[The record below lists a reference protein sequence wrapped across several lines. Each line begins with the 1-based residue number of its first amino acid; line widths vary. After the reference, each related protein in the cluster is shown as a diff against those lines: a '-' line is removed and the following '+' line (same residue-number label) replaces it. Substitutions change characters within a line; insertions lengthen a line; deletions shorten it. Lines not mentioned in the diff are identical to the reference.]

1 MPDIPNRDE
10 LEAKIAKLLGKYNR
24 QELAKLVELME
35 NHPTLANVPAEF
47 WNKSQRELVKVL
59 MPFSEVVYLEAAGRI
74 LEDIPIGVDWGLVNS
89 AAADWAR
96 SYSTLLA
103 GQINTTSRG
112 LIADSLRNS
121 IASFFEEG
129 LTVGELEARLL
140 ADPDLMQLFTGDVRD
155 RLGRLVYGP
164 NRAAVIARTEVTRAA
179 VEGER
184 GVVAELR
191 REGVNMVEIWETRND
206 ELVCWICG
214 PRHGKAEGTN
224 WTRDQGP
231 PAHPNCRCGTRHEL
245 PVLAGP

>member
-1 MPDIPNRDE
+1 MPDIPNRDQ

-47 WNKSQRELVKVL
+47 WDKSQRELVRVL

-74 LEDIPIGVDWGLVNS
+74 LETIPIGVDWGLVNT

-96 SYSTLLA
+96 SYSTFLA
-103 GQINTTSRG
+103 GQINHTSRD
-112 LIADSLRNS
+112 LIARSLRNS

-191 REGVNMVEIWETRND
+191 SVCAPLRNQLSLG
-206 ELVCWICG
+206 EPL
-214 PRHGKAEGTN
+214 
-224 WTRDQGP
+224 
-231 PAHPNCRCGTRHEL
+231 AHFTCVRVSR
-245 PVLAGP
+245 AF

>member
-10 LEAKIAKLLGKYNR
+10 LEKEIAKLLGRYNR
-24 QELAKLVELME
+24 QELAKLVELMK

-47 WNKSQRELVKVL
+47 WDKSQRELVKVL
-59 MPFSEVVYLEAAGRI
+59 MPFSEVVYLEAAGRV
-74 LEDIPIGVDWGLVNS
+74 LETIPIGVDWGLVNT

-103 GQINTTSRG
+103 GQINTTSRR

-164 NRAAVIARTEVTRAA
+164 NRAATIAVTEVTRANS
-179 VEGER
+179 EGSQMIA
-184 GVVAELR
+184 GELR
-191 REGVNMVEIWETRND
+191 KQGIEMIPIWQTNNDAIVRECPI
-206 ELVCWICG
+206 CW
-214 PRHGKAEGTN
+214 PRHNKPIEDN
-224 WTRDQGP
+224 VFP
-231 PAHPNCRCGTRHEL
+231 PGHVRCRCWPTYEL